1 MARWHGIWGF
11 KYSARYSSFMS
22 SVLFSVVPE
31 PSKLGYQS
39 VFHLLQCKMQL
50 GPYKLILEHLKLEY
64 YVQYPNS
71 LSVGINVYW
80 LHLLQCKMQ
89 LGPYRLIL
97 EHLKL
102 EYCVQYPSSLSS
114 GINLYWP
121 HLLQCKMQLG
131 PYRLILVHLKLEYCV
146 WYPSSL
152 NLSINLYLAQWF
164 LMPIESKLFFFGT
177 KILCFFSKVHATTNM
192 PPCLSFF
199 HYQAFKLIMSCFFLG
214 KGGCGYPSN

>member
-80 LHLLQCKMQ
+80 L
-89 LGPYRLIL
+89 
-97 EHLKL
+97 
-102 EYCVQYPSSLSS
+102 
-114 GINLYWP
+114 